1 MGMYLLIPILVG
13 LICGLLGYFL
23 GKFLEGNSPSNTSVV
38 DVYKNRISK
47 LEADL
52 TAYKSRNGSF
62 VVSGNGISSGAGNSG
77 VRSVMMAKD
86 RDLVHEF

>member
-23 GKFLEGNSPSNTSVV
+23 GKFLGGNSSSNTSVV

-52 TAYKSRNGSF
+52 TAHKSSNGSF

-77 VRSVMMAKD
+77 VRSVMMA
-86 RDLVHEF
+86 